1 MSELNSLSHIEPG
14 ANMGFE
20 NSEVVE
26 TAVDKMA

>member
-1 MSELNSLSHIEPG
+1 MNELNSLLYIEPV